1 MKLCSVLMKE
11 WFCLTKHMSLIN
23 SINRN
28 RPAFKLAMK
37 RDKTQGW
44 VLS

>member
-28 RPAFKLAMK
+28 SPAFKLAMK